1 MEVDFWRKE
10 GDMDVVVSQYV
21 TLEQVD
27 DAILRRYLDLVEN
40 ANPEDMAKL
49 LESWAK
55 YISARRNSDVFE
67 KGETEEEKM
76 ERQTKET
83 IQEALQV

>member
-1 MEVDFWRKE
+1 MEGE
-10 GDMDVVVSQYV
+10 VVSQYV

-76 ERQTKET
+76 ERKTKET
-83 IQEALQV
+83 IAEALQL

>member
-1 MEVDFWRKE
+1 MQ
-10 GDMDVVVSQYV
+10 GGVVSQYV

-83 IQEALQV
+83 IMEALQV

>member
-1 MEVDFWRKE
+1 MQGEVI
-10 GDMDVVVSQYV
+10 SQYV

-27 DAILRRYLDLVEN
+27 DAILRRYLNLVES
-40 ANPEDMAKL
+40 ANPEDLAKL

-67 KGETEEEKM
+67 KGETESPLFHLSIEFFYHQNE
-76 ERQTKET
+76 Q
-83 IQEALQV
+83 ALRCLRSF

>member
-1 MEVDFWRKE
+1 MQ
-10 GDMDVVVSQYV
+10 GDVVSQYV

-83 IQEALQV
+83 IMEALKV

>member
-1 MEVDFWRKE
+1 MQGE
-10 GDMDVVVSQYV
+10 VVSPYV

-76 ERQTKET
+76 ERKTKET
-83 IQEALQV
+83 IAEALQV

>member
-1 MEVDFWRKE
+1 MQGEVIL
-10 GDMDVVVSQYV
+10 QYV

-27 DAILRRYLDLVEN
+27 DAILRRYLDLVEQ

-76 ERQTKET
+76 ERKTKET
-83 IQEALQV
+83 IMEALQV

>member
-1 MEVDFWRKE
+1 MDGEVI
-10 GDMDVVVSQYV
+10 SQYV

-76 ERQTKET
+76 ERKTKDA

>member
-1 MEVDFWRKE
+1 MQGE
-10 GDMDVVVSQYV
+10 VVSQYV

-27 DAILRRYLDLVEN
+27 DAILRRYLDLVET

-76 ERQTKET
+76 ERMASSA
-83 IQEALQV
+83 IRDALEV

>member
-1 MEVDFWRKE
+1 MGLRGEE
-10 GDMDVVVSQYV
+10 GRMDVVSQYV

-83 IQEALQV
+83 IMEAMRG

>member
-1 MEVDFWRKE
+1 MQGE
-10 GDMDVVVSQYV
+10 VVSQYV

-83 IQEALQV
+83 IMEAMRG

>member
-1 MEVDFWRKE
+1 MQGE
-10 GDMDVVVSQYV
+10 VVSQYV

-27 DAILRRYLDLVEN
+27 DAILRRYLELVEN

-55 YISARRNSDVFE
+55 YIAARRNSDVFE
-67 KGETEEEKM
+67 KGETDA
-76 ERQTKET
+76 ERAEREVKET
-83 IQEALQV
+83 IQEAIQV

>member
-1 MEVDFWRKE
+1 MEGE
-10 GDMDVVVSQYV
+10 VVSQYV

-27 DAILRRYLDLVEN
+27 DAILRRYLELVEN

-55 YISARRNSDVFE
+55 YIAARRNSDVFE
-67 KGETEEEKM
+67 KGETPEERKNREEK
-76 ERQTKET
+76 
-83 IQEALQV
+83 EAIMGAIIDEQDS

>member
-1 MEVDFWRKE
+1 MQGE
-10 GDMDVVVSQYV
+10 VVSQYV

-27 DAILRRYLDLVEN
+27 DAILRRYLNLVEN

-67 KGETEEEKM
+67 KGETEEERTARKM
-76 ERQTKET
+76 KET
-83 IQEALQV
+83 IQEAICG

>member
-1 MEVDFWRKE
+1 MQGE
-10 GDMDVVVSQYV
+10 VVSQYV

-67 KGETEEEKM
+67 KGETEEEKA
-76 ERQTKET
+76 ERKTKEA
-83 IQEALQV
+83 IAEALTV

>member
-1 MEVDFWRKE
+1 MQGEVI
-10 GDMDVVVSQYV
+10 SQYV

-67 KGETEEEKM
+67 KSETEEEKM
-76 ERQTKET
+76 ERKTKDA
-83 IQEALQV
+83 IQEALQL

>member
-1 MEVDFWRKE
+1 MQGEV
-10 GDMDVVVSQYV
+10 VTQYV

-27 DAILRRYLDLVEN
+27 DAILRRYLNLVEN
-40 ANPEDMAKL
+40 ANPEDLAKL

-67 KGETEEEKM
+67 KGETEEERTAREM
-76 ERQTKET
+76 KET
-83 IQEALQV
+83 IQEAICG

>member
-1 MEVDFWRKE
+1 MQGE
-10 GDMDVVVSQYV
+10 VVSQYV

-27 DAILRRYLDLVEN
+27 DAILRRYLDLVET

-67 KGETEEEKM
+67 KGETEEERV

-83 IQEALQV
+83 IMEAMQV

>member
-1 MEVDFWRKE
+1 MQGE
-10 GDMDVVVSQYV
+10 VVSQYV

-67 KGETEEEKM
+67 KGETDEEKM
-76 ERQTKET
+76 ERQTRET
-83 IQEALQV
+83 IQEALQI

>member
-1 MEVDFWRKE
+1 MHGEVI
-10 GDMDVVVSQYV
+10 SPYV

-67 KGETEEEKM
+67 KGESEEEKM
-76 ERQTKET
+76 ERKTKDA
-83 IQEALQV
+83 IQEALQL

>member
-1 MEVDFWRKE
+1 MHGE
-10 GDMDVVVSQYV
+10 VVSQYV

-83 IQEALQV
+83 IMEALQV